1 MAHTMRTSYINKG
14 LLKKVGDS
22 LPVMTGGSGSL
33 VLCNTVVP
41 DNTVMKP
48 HSSDAILLTL

>member
-1 MAHTMRTSYINKG
+1 MRTSYINKG